1 MKITHNILTF
11 FVLFLIGGMVQA
23 TQLPGPLVETNWLSE
38 NLSKVTILDVRGN
51 IQSFTSEPKFVKDK
65 KTGKQQLVRIGGHIP
80 NARLINFK
88 DVRADRKIG
97 DKIVKSLL
105 PEKPAF
111 EKLLQNAGVN
121 KDDAIVIVSKGAGA
135 GDILLST
142 RLYWQIKYYGHDN
155 LSILNGGMAQWLL
168 ENRDVNTKPS
178 KISSGDWVATAERDE
193 ILATSDE
200 VAAASKESL
209 QLVDIR
215 PISQYLGTS
224 KSSSASNYG
233 HISGAKNFPTELIFK
248 SGFPTTLASNEVAE
262 QLINA
267 LGIEASDNKITYC
280 NTGNM
285 ASGGWFFFS
294 EILGFK
300 NTQLYDG
307 SMHQWTLEGRPTV
320 TMVME

>member
-1 MKITHNILTF
+1 MAF
-11 FVLFLIGGMVQA
+11 FVLLLISGVVQA
-23 TQLPGPLVETNWLSE
+23 TQVPGPLVETNWLSE
-38 NLSKVTILDVRGN
+38 NLSKVAILDVRGD
-51 IQSFTSEPKFVKDK
+51 IQSFTTEPKFVKNK

-80 NARLINFK
+80 NARLINYK

-97 DKIVKSLL
+97 EKTIKKSL
-105 PEKPAF
+105 PEKSAF
-111 EKLLQNAGVN
+111 EKLLQNAGIN
-121 KDDAIVIVSKGAGA
+121 KDDAIVIVSKGASGS
-135 GDILLST
+135 DIILST

-168 ENRDVNTKPS
+168 ENRKVSTKPS
-178 KISSGDWVATAERDE
+178 KVISGDWVATAERDE

-215 PISQYLGTS
+215 PISQYIGTS
-224 KSSSASNYG
+224 KSSSVSKYG
-233 HISGAKNFPTELIFK
+233 HITGAKNFPTELLFK
-248 SGFPTTLASNEVAE
+248 SGFPATLTSNKIAE

-267 LGIEASDNKITYC
+267 LDIEATDNKIAYC

-285 ASGGWFFFS
+285 ASAGWFFFS

-307 SMHQWTLEGRPTV
+307 SLHQWTLEERPTV

>member
-1 MKITHNILTF
+1 
-11 FVLFLIGGMVQA
+11 MVQA
-23 TQLPGPLVETNWLSE
+23 TQVPGPLVDTNWLSE
-38 NLSKVTILDVRGN
+38 NLSKVTILDVRGD

-80 NARLINFK
+80 NARLIKFK
-88 DVRADRKIG
+88 DVRAHRKIG
-97 DKIVKSLL
+97 DKTVKNLI
-105 PEKPAF
+105 PEKSAF

-121 KDDAIVIVSKGAGA
+121 KDDAIVIVNKGASG
-135 GDILLST
+135 GNILLAT

-155 LSILNGGMAQWLL
+155 VSILNGGMAQWLL
-168 ENRDVNTKPS
+168 ENRNVSTKPD
-178 KISSGDWVATAERDE
+178 KINSGNWDATAAREE
-193 ILATSDE
+193 ILATSEE

-209 QLVDIR
+209 QLVDVR

-224 KSSSASNYG
+224 KIPSVSKFG
-233 HISGAKNFPTELIFK
+233 HISEAKNFPTELIFK
-248 SGFPTTLASNEVAE
+248 SGFPTTFASKEVAG

-267 LGIEASDNKITYC
+267 MDIESTDNKITYC
-280 NTGNM
+280 NTGLM

-307 SMHQWTLEGRPTV
+307 SMHQWTLDERPTV

>member
-11 FVLFLIGGMVQA
+11 SVLLLIGVMAQA
-23 TQLPGPLVETNWLSE
+23 TQVPGPLVETNWLSE
-38 NLSKVTILDVRGN
+38 NLSEVTILDVRGD

-97 DKIVKSLL
+97 EKTVKNLL
-105 PEKPAF
+105 PEKSAF

-121 KDDAIVIVSKGAGA
+121 KDDAIVIVSKGAGG

-168 ENRDVNTKPS
+168 ENRNVNTKPS
-178 KISSGDWVATAERDE
+178 KVSSGDWVATAERDE

-224 KSSSASNYG
+224 KSSSASKYG

-248 SGFPTTLASNEVAE
+248 SGFPTTLASNKVAE
-262 QLINA
+262 QLINV
-267 LGIEASDNKITYC
+267 LDIEAVDNKITYC

-307 SMHQWTLEGRPTV
+307 SMHQWTLEERPTV